1 MRRIHLFFICLFF
14 IPLLLQAQSGKDLRI
29 NEILVVND
37 SNYVDDFGQ
46 RSGWIEIFNSA
57 YNPVDI
63 GGMYLT
69 NDPDNPRKYSI
80 PKGDPRTVLPPR
92 GYVVFFANNK
102 PTHGIMHLNFEL
114 EASDVVAL
122 FDANGKTLVDKI
134 KLPGEIRVDTTY
146 GRIEDGGEAIDF
158 LEKTTPKANNDTRV
172 KVSAADKFG
181 EMDPIGAGMAIIAM
195 TVVFSSLALL
205 YLVFRYITRVYT
217 FDFRKLFAVRKK
229 QKEGIK
235 AIPDTAAIDLQG
247 EVAAAIAVALS
258 LYMSQLHDIENTVL
272 TIKKVSRTYSPW
284 SSKIYGLRNFSR

>member
-229 QKEGIK
+229 QKEDIK

>member
-1 MRRIHLFFICLFF
+1 MRRIHLVFI
-14 IPLLLQAQSGKDLRI
+14 ILLWFPAFLQAQSGKDLRI
-29 NEILVVND
+29 NEVLIVND

-57 YNPVDI
+57 FNPVDI
-63 GGMYLT
+63 GGMFLT
-69 NDPDNPRKYSI
+69 NDPDNPRMYAI

-134 KLPGEIRVDTTY
+134 QLPGEIRVDTTY
-146 GRIEDGGEAIDF
+146 GRVEDGGETFAF

-172 KVSAADKFG
+172 KASAADRFG

-195 TVVFSSLALL
+195 SVVFSSLALL
-205 YLVFRYITRVYT
+205 YLVFKNITRIYA
-217 FDFRKLFAVRKK
+217 FDFRKLFSSRKK
-229 QKEGIK
+229 KEEGTK
-235 AIPDTAAIDLQG
+235 AVAESAATDLQG

-258 LYMSQLHDIENTVL
+258 MYMSQLHDIENTVL

-284 SSKIYGLRNFSR
+284 SSKIYGLRNFPK